1 MWFGCCRIVLIRFI
15 KIHKTTCRCPS
26 PHPYWATGDNRM
38 WPRTSHAGS
47 WNKLSHCK
55 KETAVH
61 PEQVLDQR
69 ASWPAVWLGLRNAP
83 ILPCL
88 HSRCGDARLDI
99 LHGRPRVLPREA
111 VEEGLPMYARS
122 NQHKSPTDSQPR
134 GSSFLSPD
142 PRPSLTPGC
151 QEAQPQSSSTF
162 PALLIPGTC
171 GGGAGGGACWHC
183 ASLRASWVGP

>member
-1 MWFGCCRIVLIRFI
+1 
-15 KIHKTTCRCPS
+15 
-26 PHPYWATGDNRM
+26 M

-171 GGGAGGGACWHC
+171 GGGAGGGGGGMLALCLPAGFLSGALKSSISGAGSIWQSPGQTGTCGLSHC
-183 ASLRASWVGP
+183 LLAVY